1 MVQVLL
7 PYPIIAKKLS
17 KQSRNHCACHALDF
31 VKKGMTGSFLIVYV
45 TTIDAP
51 DGNKNAQL
59 FCECGRALRKVL
71 LFVGRKD
78 GISRQY

>member
-1 MVQVLL
+1 
-7 PYPIIAKKLS
+7 
-17 KQSRNHCACHALDF
+17 
-31 VKKGMTGSFLIVYV
+31 MTGSFLIVYV